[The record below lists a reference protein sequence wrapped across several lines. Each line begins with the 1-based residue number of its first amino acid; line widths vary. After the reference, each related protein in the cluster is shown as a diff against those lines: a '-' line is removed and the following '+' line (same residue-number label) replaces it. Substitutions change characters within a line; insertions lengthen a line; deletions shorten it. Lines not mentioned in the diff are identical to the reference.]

1 MVRKKQKDN
10 YYIIRLLCSI
20 SSNTN
25 DSSLMRLFL
34 SIFLFS
40 SLLNSQINPNNID
53 IVRDNYGVP
62 HIFAKTDAELAYGLA
77 WANAEDDFTTIQE
90 AYLAGN
96 GMLSKYIGLEGAP
109 ADFITQFIGSK
120 EIIDE
125 KIGEISEEYYDVIS
139 GYAQGLN
146 SYARNNPDKVLYK
159 KLFPITPKMM
169 MMYSQL
175 QLFISNQGADWAGR
189 ILNNDTQDDF
199 LDQNLTGSNVI
210 AMNSNKTDNGE
221 TFLAINT
228 HQPLEGPTSWYEV
241 HLNSEEGTN
250 IIGTLYPG
258 TPHVLIGVNENLGW
272 SHTVNYPDKTDV
284 FKLRMKNNRKYI
296 VDGEEYKLEKLK
308 AKISIKVLG
317 IPITINRKY
326 FKSIYGPTLK
336 NKSGYYSIRTP
347 TLFNIRALEQWWRM
361 GKSKNF
367 TEFYNNLKM
376 KQIPGFNIGYADKY
390 DTIFYLSNAIL
401 PKRAEGYNWKGVVT
415 GDTKKT
421 LWDKFYKVEDLPQV
435 IQPNAGF
442 IYNANHSPFKSTS
455 IDENPKEEDYNSNM
469 GFETYDNN
477 RSIRLKHLIDS
488 YEKVSFKDFKKIKY
502 DNSFPSKFNYS
513 FMDISIIE
521 NLKLKNEDLNF
532 EILSKIQKWDR
543 STNIDSNGA
552 AIYGVLYYNLVRN
565 YRDQILENN
574 NIVTKEILLSALS
587 DVNFYLK
594 ENFGSIDITL
604 GDYQKLVRGDKEIPI
619 WGLPDV
625 ITAMTSRPYK
635 NGKIRVFAG
644 ESYIGLIRFTK
655 DGPEMESII
664 SYGNSDNSNSD
675 HYSDQMELYS
685 KFKTKKMTFNRD
697 DIYRNA
703 KSIYKPK

>member
-1 MVRKKQKDN
+1 MR
-10 YYIIRLLCSI
+10 II
-20 SSNTN
+20 
-25 DSSLMRLFL
+25 
-34 SIFLFS
+34 SIFFVATFLAHT
-40 SLLNSQINPNNID
+40 QINPNNIE

-62 HIFAKTDAELAYGLA
+62 HIYANTDAELSYGLA
-77 WANAEDDFTTIQE
+77 WANSEDDFKTIQE

-96 GMLSKYIGLEGAP
+96 ALLSKYMGIKGAP
-109 ADFITQFIGSK
+109 ADFITQFIGSN
-120 EIIDE
+120 ELIE
-125 KIGEISEEYYDVIS
+125 NKINDLSPEYFKVIS
-139 GYAQGLN
+139 GYAEGLN
-146 SYARNNPDKVLYK
+146 SYAKHNPDKVLFDE
-159 KLFPITPKMM
+159 LFPITPRKML
-169 MMYSQL
+169 MYSQL

-189 ILNNDTQDDF
+189 VLNNDTENNY

-210 AMNSNKTDNGE
+210 AMNSNKTSSGE

-228 HQPLEGPTSWYEV
+228 HQPLDGPSAWYEV
-241 HLNSEEGTN
+241 HLESKEGTN

-258 TPHVLIGVNENLGW
+258 TPHVLIGVNESLGW

-284 FKLRMKNNRKYI
+284 FKLKMKDKKSYI
-296 VDGEEYKLEKLK
+296 VDDEIHKLEKFN
-308 AKISIKVLG
+308 AEVYIKVLG
-317 IPITINRKY
+317 IPIKIKRKY
-326 FKSIYGPTLK
+326 YRSIFGPTLK
-336 NKSGYYSIRTP
+336 NKSGFYSIRTP
-347 TLFNIRALEQWWRM
+347 TLFNLSALEQWWKM

-367 TEFYNNLKM
+367 TEFYEALKM
-376 KQIPGFNIGYADKY
+376 NSIPGFNVGYADKY

-401 PKRAEGYNWKGVVT
+401 PKRAEGYNWKGVVA

-421 LWDKFYKVEDLPQV
+421 LWDEFYKVEDLPQV

-455 IDENPKEEDYNSNM
+455 NDENPKEKDYSKDM

-477 RSIRLKHLIDS
+477 RSVRLKHLIDS

-521 NLKLKNEDLNF
+521 NLKLKNEDFNF
-532 EILSKIQKWDR
+532 ELLSRIQKWDR

-574 NIVTKEILLSALS
+574 NIVSKETLLSALS
-587 DVNFYLK
+587 EVNFYLI

-604 GDYQKLVRGDKEIPI
+604 GDYQKLVRGGKEIPI

-625 ITAMTSRPYK
+625 ITAMTSRPFK

-703 KSIYKPK
+703 KSIYNPK

>member
-10 YYIIRLLCSI
+10 YYNFRLLCSV
-20 SSNTN
+20 SNNTN
-25 DSSLMRLFL
+25 DYTLMRFFL
-34 SIFLFS
+34 SVFLFT
-40 SLLNSQINPNNID
+40 SLLNSQINTNNID

-77 WANAEDDFTTIQE
+77 WANAEDDFKTIQE

-96 GMLSKYIGLEGAP
+96 AMLSKYIGLEGAP

-120 EIIDE
+120 EIIDD
-125 KIGEISEEYYDVIS
+125 KIGEISKDYFDVIS

-146 SYARNNPDKVLYK
+146 SYAKNNPDKVLYK

-189 ILNNDTQDDF
+189 IINNDTQDEF
-199 LDQNLTGSNVI
+199 LNQNLAGSNVI

-284 FKLRMKNNRKYI
+284 FKLKMKNNRKYI
-296 VDGEEYKLEKLK
+296 VDGEEYNLEKLK

-317 IPITINRKY
+317 IPININRKY
-326 FKSIYGPTLK
+326 YRSIYGPTLK

-376 KQIPGFNIGYADKY
+376 KQIPGFNIGYADRY
-390 DTIFYLSNAIL
+390 DTIFYISNGII
-401 PKRAEGYNWKGVVT
+401 PKRAEGYNWKGIVP

-421 LWDKFYKVEDLPQV
+421 LWTEYYDIEELPQV
-435 IQPNAGF
+435 IQPKAGF
-442 IYNANHSPFKSTS
+442 IYDANHSPFKSTS
-455 IDENPKEEDYNSNM
+455 AEENPKEENYSKRM
-469 GFETYDNN
+469 GYETYDNN
-477 RSIRLKHLIDS
+477 RSSRLIELIES
-488 YEKVSFKDFKKIKY
+488 YDKVSYQDFKDIKY
-502 DNSFPSKFNYS
+502 DNSFPSKFNYN

-521 NLKLKNEDLNF
+521 TLKIDRDNDLF
-532 EILSKIQKWDR
+532 EMLDIIQKWNRKTD
-543 STNIDSNGA
+543 IDSKGA
-552 AIYGVLYYNLVRN
+552 GIYGILYYQLVLKYRN
-565 YRDQILENN
+565 EIQKNDNT
-574 NIVTKEILLSALS
+574 VSKETLLSALA
-587 DVNFYLK
+587 DTKAYLID
-594 ENFGSIDITL
+594 NFGSIDITL
-604 GDYQKLVRGDKEIPI
+604 GDFQKLVRGDKEIPI

-625 ITAMTSRPYK
+625 ITAMSSRPYK
-635 NGKIRVFAG
+635 DGKFKVTQG
-644 ESYIGLIRFTK
+644 ESYIGLVRFNQN
-655 DGPEMESII
+655 GPVLESII
-664 SYGNSDNSNSD
+664 SYGNSDNPDSE
-675 HYSDQMELYS
+675 HYTDQMDLYS
-685 KFKTKKMTFNRD
+685 KFETKKMVFDKEQVYKDAKR
-697 DIYRNA
+697 IYN
-703 KSIYKPK
+703 PN

>member
-10 YYIIRLLCSI
+10 YYNFRLLCSV
-20 SSNTN
+20 SNNTN
-25 DSSLMRLFL
+25 DYTLMRFFL
-34 SIFLFS
+34 SVFLFT
-40 SLLNSQINPNNID
+40 SLLNSQINTNNID

-77 WANAEDDFTTIQE
+77 WANAEDDFKTIQE

-96 GMLSKYIGLEGAP
+96 AMLSKYIGLEGAP

-120 EIIDE
+120 EIIDD
-125 KIGEISEEYYDVIS
+125 KIGEISKDYFDVIS

-146 SYARNNPDKVLYK
+146 SYAKNNPDKVLYK

-189 ILNNDTQDDF
+189 IINNDTQDEF
-199 LDQNLTGSNVI
+199 LNQNLAGSNVI

-284 FKLRMKNNRKYI
+284 FKLKMKNNRKYI
-296 VDGEEYKLEKLK
+296 VDGEEYNLEKLK

-317 IPITINRKY
+317 IPININRKY
-326 FKSIYGPTLK
+326 YRSIYGPTLK

-376 KQIPGFNIGYADKY
+376 KQIPGFNIGYADRY
-390 DTIFYLSNAIL
+390 DTIFYISNGII
-401 PKRAEGYNWKGVVT
+401 PKRAEGYNWKGIVP

-421 LWDKFYKVEDLPQV
+421 LWTEYYDIEELPQV
-435 IQPNAGF
+435 IQPKAGF
-442 IYNANHSPFKSTS
+442 IYDANHSPFKSTS
-455 IDENPKEEDYNSNM
+455 AEENPKEENYSKRM
-469 GFETYDNN
+469 GYETYDNN
-477 RSIRLKHLIDS
+477 RSSRLIELIES
-488 YEKVSFKDFKKIKY
+488 YDKVSYQDFKDIKY
-502 DNSFPSKFNYS
+502 DNSFPSKFNYN

-521 NLKLKNEDLNF
+521 TLKIDRDNDLF
-532 EILSKIQKWDR
+532 EMLDIIQKWNRKTD
-543 STNIDSNGA
+543 IDSKGA
-552 AIYGVLYYNLVRN
+552 GIYGILYYQLVLKYRN
-565 YRDQILENN
+565 EIQKNDNT
-574 NIVTKEILLSALS
+574 VSKETLLSALA
-587 DVNFYLK
+587 DTKAYLID
-594 ENFGSIDITL
+594 NFGSIDITL
-604 GDYQKLVRGDKEIPI
+604 GDFQKLVRGDKEIPI

-625 ITAMTSRPYK
+625 ITAMSSRPYK
-635 NGKIRVFAG
+635 DGKFKVTQG
-644 ESYIGLIRFTK
+644 ESYIGLVRFNQN
-655 DGPEMESII
+655 GPVLESII
-664 SYGNSDNSNSD
+664 SYGNSDNPDSE
-675 HYSDQMELYS
+675 HYTDQMDLYS
-685 KFKTKKMTFNRD
+685 KFETKKMVFDKEQVYRD
-697 DIYRNA
+697 AKRIYN
-703 KSIYKPK
+703 PN